1 MVQSHYKV
9 RYASNMRVHSPLA
22 IQKVN
27 QNVSV
32 VNILFSFEN
41 VCLCTRLA
49 CMNADVL
56 IQAPLADE
64 GLLTHGAVE
73 ALG

>member
-1 MVQSHYKV
+1 MLVYF
-9 RYASNMRVHSPLA
+9 
-22 IQKVN
+22 
-27 QNVSV
+27 
-32 VNILFSFEN
+32 ILFSFEN